1 MELQEAD
8 LVSDDQLSTPITPP
22 VAGHLCVSVVVQID
36 PCAKVLFIYW
46 WRRDKL
52 KREGRYYGVYI
63 YLLLRAE
70 GSSVSSFGRIN

>member
-36 PCAKVLFIYW
+36 PCAKVLFIFW

-52 KREGRYYGVYI
+52 KREGRYGVENSLFDI
-63 YLLLRAE
+63 KKLGQIRK
-70 GSSVSSFGRIN
+70 I